1 MFPPHERQ
9 LAQTRLA
16 SLLIGIMCQAL
27 VPKVDGKGRAPAV
40 EIMLANSAV
49 RNLIREGKIHQ
60 LPNAIRTHAR
70 LGMQLLDQAL
80 VTMHRN
86 GIISRD
92 NVYAYC
98 NDHDEVVK
106 LIANADD
113 KEQVTADMF

>member
-1 MFPPHERQ
+1 
-9 LAQTRLA
+9 
-16 SLLIGIMCQAL
+16 
-27 VPKVDGKGRAPAV
+27 
-40 EIMLANSAV
+40 MLANSAV

-80 VTMHRN
+80 VNLHRN
-86 GIISRD
+86 GVISKD

-98 NDHDEVVK
+98 NDRDEVEK

-113 KEQVTADMF
+113 RDPITADRY